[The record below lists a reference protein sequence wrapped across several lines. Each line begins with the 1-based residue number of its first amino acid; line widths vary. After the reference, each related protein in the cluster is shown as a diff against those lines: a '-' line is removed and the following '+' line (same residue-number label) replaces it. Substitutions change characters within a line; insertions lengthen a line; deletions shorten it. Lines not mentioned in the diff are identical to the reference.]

1 MQTDHRQAETVPP
14 SQDQNLSV
22 GELVTVRSP
31 SEILATLNERGEL
44 DELPFMPEMLQFS
57 GKQFRV
63 HKRAIKTCDTIGNTG
78 MYRMERAVHLEGVR
92 CDGQAHGGC
101 QAACLIHWKEA
112 WLKRA
117 EPGQEPAATESLDS
131 PAGAAEDLPVGAQGC
146 TMAALLRATRA
157 ETSRPEDEV
166 FSCQATEMRRAA
178 RVHLAGW
185 DPRQYVADVRSGNA
199 RPLPMLRGLV
209 LHLFNKFQ
217 TTSRRFLPSFLLVKG
232 GGTYPFLQGRVVGRT
247 PKEVLDLQPG
257 ELVEVKSEEEILQTL
272 DKHNRNRGLRFG
284 GGMLEYCGKR
294 FRVLRRVE
302 KIIDE
307 RTGKMLHFP
316 GDAIILDG
324 IVCNAKYEL
333 FCPREIYSYWR
344 EIWLRRV
351 V

>member
-1 MQTDHRQAETVPP
+1 MQTHDRTINEPASTE
-14 SQDQNLSV
+14 DLNLRI
-22 GELVTVRSP
+22 GELVTVRSEA
-31 SEILATLNERGEL
+31 EILATLDEQGGL
-44 DELPFMPEMLQFS
+44 DALPFMPEMLQFS

-101 QAACLIHWKEA
+101 QAGCLIHWKEA

-117 EPGQEPAATESLDS
+117 EPGEELLVGESPDETADPVNLL
-131 PAGAAEDLPVGAQGC
+131 AGPRAC
-146 TMAALLRATRA
+146 TLAALMQATRA
-157 ETSRPEDEV
+157 ETAPSGDEV

-178 RVHLAGW
+178 PVHLAGW

-199 RPLPMLRGLV
+199 PLLPMLRGL
-209 LHLFNKFQ
+209 LIHLFNKYQ
-217 TTSRRFLPSFLLVKG
+217 TTSRRFLPSFLRIKRG
-232 GGTYPFLQGRVVGRT
+232 DTYPFLQGRVVGRT
-247 PKEVLDLQPG
+247 PKEPLNLQPG
-257 ELVEVKSEEEILQTL
+257 ELVEVKSGEEILQTL
-272 DKHNRNRGLRFG
+272 DKNNRNRGLRFG
-284 GGMLEYCGKR
+284 GGMLEYCGKQ

-351 V
+351 D